1 MLIVGMLRDES
12 ILSIKS
18 MQEEL
23 FALTCVGSFIYWQK
37 LFEDVSENKFDPSV
51 VLMSLNHH

>member
-12 ILSIKS
+12 ILNIKS

-23 FALTCVGSFIYWQK
+23 FALVCVGSFINWKK

-51 VLMSLNHH
+51 VLMSLHHY